1 MPVYQYYPNASSGGN
16 TTNEDPRFT
25 QMMNEVP
32 DREVFVKNADDSMT
46 GTGMLLLEDNTLLAP
61 EGFATESGSIN
72 FGDLITLS
80 EASGFLA
87 IQNNL
92 NGNRYRLV
100 DHYVPKDAPSSKP
113 GYVHMYEAENEFISQ
128 GTFDTTLNANPLIFS
143 YTTALLSRVNS
154 LKFKTASAMTNF
166 RMKITAV
173 GPNVVVKYFPTKAA
187 WVQSSGGVD
196 LVSGDNVLDFKDT
209 PLLFDP
215 GTTLSFEIRATS
227 VSMLGNSSGMP
238 YMTAMVQRGQFKYLA
253 NEEDIP
259 ENVSSFNNDAGYVTE
274 ADIPTALSELTNDTG
289 FVTASQAASGAPVQ
303 SVNGQTGNVTLT
315 IPEAQVASD
324 WNATSGVTQ
333 ILNKPTSFTPS
344 AHTHVISDVTGLQS
358 ALDTKTTVAQASA
371 AAPVQSVNGQTGNVS
386 LTIPAAQIQSDWNQA
401 NTSALDYIKNKPS
414 IPAVNYPV
422 TSVNTK
428 TGAVVLT
435 NTDVGAAATVHT
447 HAISDVNGLQSA
459 LDSKASI
466 SSLGSYVTTNSL
478 TNTLSGYVPNTA
490 LSGYVTTSA
499 LNTALG
505 TKFNIPTGATNQYV
519 RGDGSLATFPS
530 IPSSQVNADWNATS
544 GVAQIL
550 NKPVLFDG
558 TWNSLTGKP
567 TTFAPSSHTHS
578 ISEVTG
584 LQTALDSKFATPTG
598 TTSQYLRGNG
608 SLATFPTN
616 VSSFTNDSGYL
627 TAATVATLGLRRVE
641 TFLTTSDASG
651 NIAITFANTYATPP
665 DVQPQIIGGTFNQMV
680 RVVSVSTTGCVIQ
693 AAQRNLVTLL
703 AVEVLLGATVA
714 LAGASVSVQITARS

>member
-1 MPVYQYYPNASSGGN
+1 MPVYKYIPSMGDSSS
-16 TTNEDPRFT
+16 NEDPRVT
-25 QMMNEVP
+25 EMMSEIP

-100 DHYVPKDAPSSKP
+100 DHYVPKDEPSAKP

-128 GTFDTTLNANPLIFS
+128 GTFDTTLNANPLVFS
-143 YTTALLSRVNS
+143 YTTSLLSRVNS

-173 GPNVVVKYFPTKAA
+173 GPNVIVKYFPTKAA
-187 WVQSSGGVD
+187 WVQSLGGLD
-196 LVSGDNVLDFKDT
+196 LIAGDNVLDFKDT
-209 PLLFDP
+209 PLLFEP

-238 YMTAMVQRGQFKYLA
+238 YITAMVQRGQFKYLA

-289 FVTASQAASGAPVQ
+289 FITASQASSGAPVQ

-315 IPEAQVASD
+315 IPAAQVASD

-344 AHTHVISDVTGLQS
+344 AHTHAISDVTDLQS
-358 ALDTKTTVAQASA
+358 ALDSKTTVAQASA

-414 IPAVNYPV
+414 IPTVNYPV

-428 TGAVVLT
+428 NGAVVLT
-435 NTDVGAAATVHT
+435 NTDVNAAALNHS
-447 HAISDVNGLQSA
+447 HAFVDITGKPTSLSGYGITDAVSQ
-459 LDSKASI
+459 
-466 SSLGSYVTTNSL
+466 SSLTTTLNGYITSSSL
-478 TNTLSGYVPNTA
+478 STTLSGYV
-490 LSGYVTTSA
+490 TSTQLTNGLA
-499 LNTALG
+499 
-505 TKFNIPTGATNQYV
+505 TKFNIPNGTTSQYV
-519 RGDGSLATFPS
+519 RGDGT
-530 IPSSQVNADWNATS
+530 
-544 GVAQIL
+544 
-550 NKPVLFDG
+550 
-558 TWNSLTGKP
+558 
-567 TTFAPSSHTHS
+567 
-578 ISEVTG
+578 
-584 LQTALDSKFATPTG
+584 
-598 TTSQYLRGNG
+598 
-608 SLATFPTN
+608 LATFPTIPTVN
-616 VSSFTNDSGYL
+616 YPVTSVNGKTGALVLTSNDVAEQTNLYYTNPRVQSYLSSQGY
-627 TAATVATLGLRRVE
+627 RKVE
-641 TFLTTSDASG
+641 TFLGTTNASG
-651 NIAITFANTYATPP
+651 DLTITFANTYTSAP
-665 DVQPQIIGGTFNQMV
+665 DVQAQIFPNTTSNQFV
-680 RVVSVSTTGCVIQ
+680 RITSVSTTGCTIRVE
-693 AAQRNLVTLL
+693 QRSAVTLL
-703 AVEVLLGATVA
+703 AVEVLLASVSA
-714 LAGASVSVQITARS
+714 VSGASVSVQVTPRVS